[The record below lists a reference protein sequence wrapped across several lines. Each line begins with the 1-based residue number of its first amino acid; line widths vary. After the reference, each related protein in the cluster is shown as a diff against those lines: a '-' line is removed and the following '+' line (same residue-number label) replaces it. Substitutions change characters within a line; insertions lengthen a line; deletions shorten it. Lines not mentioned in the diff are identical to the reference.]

1 MIASKVTEMVIT
13 KYAFY
18 IRIFFRHLIILSF
31 TKVEIQINQLQQ
43 DSLGKSKE
51 RTLVSKLEILAHILN

>member
-1 MIASKVTEMVIT
+1 MVIT

-18 IRIFFRHLIILSF
+18 IRIFLDILLLSF
-31 TKVEIQINQLQQ
+31 TKVESQINQPQQ
-43 DSLGKSKE
+43 DSLGKSKD